1 MDPPPLKKITI
12 WLDILQ
18 NIFVVLFFLDK
29 FGDLGA
35 DIPHQLKVA
44 QHLNTE
50 LSRSS
55 IINHQSS

>member
-29 FGDLGA
+29 FRDLGA

-44 QHLNTE
+44 QHLNKNYQ
-50 LSRSS
+50 SS